1 MRERFVLGAL
11 ALSVFAFVT
20 TETLPIGLLP
30 LIARDLHTTTG
41 AVGLL
46 VTAYGL
52 VVVVASI
59 PLARLTVRV
68 PRRYVLSVLLAIFV
82 LANALSGFAG
92 GYRSL
97 LIARIVIALSQ
108 ALFWSV
114 VTPAAASLFRP
125 EVRGRVLSVVFGGVS
140 VASLAGVPAGTW
152 LGQQTSW
159 RVSFLALSVLGA
171 GVLAVI
177 LLLLPASPAGQSD
190 ADHGTTPDTGRYWS
204 VVVSTALAVAGG
216 FTAFTYINPF
226 LTQVTGYSEGSV
238 GPLLV
243 VRGVAG
249 LAGVFVAGWLADRDS
264 WRAMVLM
271 IGGQAI
277 ALFAQFLLSGSKV
290 GAILAIAAAGFT
302 LSSMSA
308 ALGVR
313 VLQVAPGST
322 DVAAAGSSA
331 AFNVGI
337 TAGAFAG
344 SVVLDH
350 AGLAAIALTG
360 ALISVVA
367 FAAILAE
374 PLFSTNKTM
383 GAKVKDGNVRAN

>member
-1 MRERFVLGAL
+1 MRERLVLGAM

-52 VVVVASI
+52 VVVVFSI

-68 PRRYVLSVLLAIFV
+68 PRRYVLSGLMVIFV
-82 LANALSGFAG
+82 LANALSALAG
-92 GYRSL
+92 GYRTL
-97 LIARIVIALSQ
+97 LAARIVIALSQ

-125 EVRGRVLSVVFGGVS
+125 EVRGRAMSVLFAGTS

-152 LGQQTSW
+152 LGQQTNW
-159 RVSFLALSVLGA
+159 RVSFLALSVLGLF
-171 GVLAVI
+171 VLVVI
-177 LLLLPASPAGQSD
+177 LVLLPATPAGASD
-190 ADHGTTPDTGRYWS
+190 ADHGVAPDSGRYWS
-204 VVVSTALAVAGG
+204 VVGSTALAVAGG

-226 LTQVTGYSEGSV
+226 LTSVTGFTEGSISL
-238 GPLLV
+238 LLV
-243 VRGVAG
+243 IRGVAG

-264 WRAMVLM
+264 WRTMVFM
-271 IGGQAI
+271 IGGQAV
-277 ALFAQFLLSGSKV
+277 ALFAQFLLGGSKI
-290 GAILAIAAAGFT
+290 GAMIAIAAAGFS
-302 LSSMSA
+302 LSAMSS

-322 DVAAAGSSA
+322 DVAAAGSSSRLSA
-331 AFNVGI
+331 RWFPSSRSAPSWSNRCFLQIGQLPRTLKTEISLHNERSIGDYVETTRRVG
-337 TAGAFAG
+337 
-344 SVVLDH
+344 
-350 AGLAAIALTG
+350 
-360 ALISVVA
+360 
-367 FAAILAE
+367 
-374 PLFSTNKTM
+374 
-383 GAKVKDGNVRAN
+383 

>member
-1 MRERFVLGAL
+1 MLGAL
-11 ALSVFAFVT
+11 ALSVFAFLT

-41 AVGLL
+41 AIGLL

-68 PRRYVLSVLLAIFV
+68 PRRYVLSGLMVIFV
-82 LANALSGFAG
+82 LANAASGLAG
-92 GYRSL
+92 GYRTL

-125 EVRGRVLSVVFGGVS
+125 EMRGRALSVLFAGVS
-140 VASLAGVPAGTW
+140 VGSLAGVPAGTW

-159 RVSFLALSVLGA
+159 RISFLALSVLGVA
-171 GVLAVI
+171 LLAVI
-177 LLLLPASPAGQSD
+177 LVLLPATPAGQGD
-190 ADHGTTPDTGRYWS
+190 ADHGTTPDAGRYWS

-226 LTQVTGYSEGSV
+226 LTQVTGYSEGSI
-238 GPLLV
+238 GLLLV

-271 IGGQAI
+271 IGGQAV

-290 GAILAIAAAGFT
+290 GAIVAIAAAGFT
-302 LSSMSA
+302 LSAMSA

-337 TAGAFAG
+337 TAGAFVG

-350 AGLAAIALTG
+350 AGLAAIALVG
-360 ALISVVA
+360 SLISLVA
-367 FAAILAE
+367 LGAIMTE
-374 PLFSTNKTM
+374 PLFSSNRAM
-383 GAKVKDGNVRAN
+383 GVNVKAGNVRAN

>member
-1 MRERFVLGAL
+1 MV
-11 ALSVFAFVT
+11 
-20 TETLPIGLLP
+20 
-30 LIARDLHTTTG
+30 
-41 AVGLL
+41 
-46 VTAYGL
+46 
-52 VVVVASI
+52 
-59 PLARLTVRV
+59 
-68 PRRYVLSVLLAIFV
+68 IFV
-82 LANALSGFAG
+82 LANVLCGIAG
-92 GYRSL
+92 GYRTL

-125 EVRGRVLSVVFGGVS
+125 EVRGRALSVLYGGVS
-140 VASLAGVPAGTW
+140 VAGLAGVPAGTW

-159 RVSFLALSVLGA
+159 RVSFLALSVLG
-171 GVLAVI
+171 VLLLAVI
-177 LLLLPASPAGQSD
+177 LVLLPATPAGQSD
-190 ADHGTTPDTGRYWS
+190 ADHGTSPDTGRYFS

-226 LTQVTGYSEGSV
+226 LTQVTGYSESSIG
-238 GPLLV
+238 LLLL

-264 WRAMVLM
+264 WRTMVLM
-271 IGGQAI
+271 IGGQAV
-277 ALFAQFLLSGSKV
+277 ALVAQFLLSGSKV
-290 GAILAIAAAGFT
+290 GAVLAIAAAGFT
-302 LSSMSA
+302 LSAMSA

-337 TAGAFAG
+337 TGGAFAG
-344 SVVLDH
+344 SVVLSH

-360 ALISVVA
+360 SLISVA
-367 FAAILAE
+367 ALAAILVE
-374 PLFSTNKTM
+374 PFFSTKSAIGVNI
-383 GAKVKDGNVRAN
+383 KDGNVRAN